1 LRPELIIGLVFIA
14 IIAYIVI
21 ESSVNNKKISTKKT
35 NSKNTKN
42 KKDNKDTVELQSV
55 IVPQI
60 NHEQLR
66 EDSDRKELEEAGR
79 ESLEYE
85 INQREKLKKIR
96 EDKLQATRSEGQQAT
111 DTKLEEMR
119 ERLNSI
125 DLSEEERD
133 FIEEVENLS
142 PELKAIL
149 FADVLKRKGY

>member
-1 LRPELIIGLVFIA
+1 MRPELIIGLVFIA